1 MKKLQ
6 NIWIQRIWIRACL
19 VAAFSVLLL
28 GPGSASAAATRIS
41 NEEYVVALVNHI
53 RLDPLKY
60 AETLGYNR
68 QILLQQMPWLS
79 EVRYDL
85 DLLSV
90 SEFLNQRAAVRNRM
104 DLSVAE
110 PVPTTHTDYAVVG
123 DINGVVSFNNFMD
136 TWEAINV
143 VINNQFR
150 KELDPMYE
158 GKRII
163 ISSEYK
169 LIGTSFR
176 AGKTQLPTG
185 SKNAYY
191 LFVCFAS
198 SQLKSEVQVVNMI
211 NQLRANPSE
220 SYKYLSYNTGFLSA
234 GYSPLFLNDA
244 LASTARISLFTPI
257 NSLAHAQYFGF
268 PGINVADSSVIEIFP
283 KTDSAQ
289 LALWIFSSL
298 IINEIKAYPG
308 RNTILNPAWNEI
320 GPALYH
326 VNNPAY
332 DHVKLTAVSGRTENQ
347 TPAVSRVYGVVFTDI
362 DLNGVYTPGEEAP
375 DRVISV
381 YDMRTRARIRTAVT
395 NTAGQFC
402 LSLPNNVEYSIQ
414 TGTEANRQGK
424 LIFLTTDR
432 YFDLIV
438 K

>member
-1 MKKLQ
+1 MMRRYFIL
-6 NIWIQRIWIRACL
+6 NISIFLATLIFATQGTGL
-19 VAAFSVLLL
+19 
-28 GPGSASAAATRIS
+28 AATKIS

-53 RLDPLKY
+53 RLDPLGY
-60 AETLGYNR
+60 AERLGYNR
-68 QILLQQMPWLS
+68 QSLLQQSPWLS

-85 DLLSV
+85 DLMSV
-90 SEFLNQRAAVRNRM
+90 SEFLNQRAAARNRI
-104 DLSVAE
+104 DLSTAE
-110 PVPTTHTDYAVVG
+110 PVPTTHTDYAAVG
-123 DINGVVSFNNFMD
+123 DVNGVVSFNNFMD
-136 TWEAINV
+136 PWEAIGV
-143 VINNQFR
+143 VINTQFR

-176 AGKTQLPTG
+176 TGRAQLQTG

-191 LFVCFAS
+191 VFVCFAS

-211 NQLRANPSE
+211 NQVRANPSD
-220 SYKYLSYNTGFLSA
+220 SYKYLAFNTTFLSG
-234 GYSPLFLNDA
+234 GYGPLFLNDA
-244 LASTARISLFTPI
+244 LASTARINLSALI
-257 NSLAHAQYFGF
+257 DILAYAQYFGF
-268 PGINVADSSVIEIFP
+268 PGINVADSSVIETFP
-283 KTDSAQ
+283 KATSGQ
-289 LALWIFSSL
+289 LALWMFSSL
-298 IINEIKAYPG
+298 MLNEIKSYPA

-326 VNNPAY
+326 VSNPTY
-332 DHVKLTAVSGRTENQ
+332 DHVKLTAVSGLTENQ
-347 TPAVSRVYGVVFTDI
+347 NPGVSRVYGVVFTDI

-381 YDMRTRARIRTAVT
+381 YDMRTRARIRTVVT

-414 TGTEANRQGK
+414 TGGEKNREGK
-424 LIFLTTDR
+424 LIFLTADR